1 MTGFIYKI
9 TNKLNGKIYIGKTLS
24 TIEDRWKEHL
34 KESQKERSS
43 KRPLYDAI
51 QKYGKENFYVE
62 EVEECDYKIL
72 SEREIYWIEYYN
84 SYHNGYNAT
93 LGGDGKVLYDYEK
106 ILEKFQNG
114 MLVKEIA
121 EYFECDKKV
130 VTKCLKNSNIDGHQN
145 IIERL
150 GENTLMCDKNTGEV
164 LKEFSSQIEAGRW
177 LVENGYSKSKP
188 SSLGTNI
195 GRVQKGER
203 KTCCGFIWK

>member
-24 TIEDRWKEHL
+24 TIEERWKIHIRDSK
-34 KESQKERSS
+34 KEKI
-43 KRPLYDAI
+43 KNRPLYKAI
-51 QKYGKENFYVE
+51 NKYGIESFAVE

-72 SEREIYWIEYYN
+72 SDREIYWIKFFNSYN
-84 SYHNGYNAT
+84 SGYNAT
-93 LGGDGKVLYDYEK
+93 LGGDGKVLYNYEE

-121 EYFECDKKV
+121 EYFECSQDV
-130 VTKCLKNSNIDGHQN
+130 VTNCLKREGIDSHKN
-145 IIERL
+145 LKERL
-150 GENTLMCDKNTGEV
+150 GENTLMCDKNTGEI